1 MTTTTT
7 RNIME
12 VCEAITQALRQR
24 GFFDSDLGDAEREK
38 LVAPAVEAAAAE
50 LGLKLTPS
58 ERSDRGGYTV
68 LAEGVTGLVTIVS
81 QRRVEQPPGTRGD
94 ADESINPDF
103 GVTWSM
109 T

>member
-1 MTTTTT
+1 MTTTT

-12 VCEAITQALRQR
+12 VCETITQALRQR
-24 GFFDSDLGDAEREK
+24 GFFDSALDDAARER
-38 LVAPAVEAAAAE
+38 LVAPAVEAASAE
-50 LGLKLTPS
+50 LGVKLTPS
-58 ERSDRGGYTV
+58 EQADRGGCTV

-81 QRRVEQPPGTRGD
+81 QRRVEHAGAKGD
-94 ADESINPDF
+94 ADESVNPDF